1 MSHSGYTGHLF
12 EEEVLSVC
20 PISRVEWNGTSYVSF
35 RESCAMVRTHQPAAL
50 PIGAR
55 RLRNRVAEQIGTEGE
70 RVKLFTAVGT
80 PLDLFHGVDAFFEF
94 DGHVITIDLTINPH
108 KDSGK
113 AHFILTGD
121 DITTNLPETAA
132 RIAREIIS
140 LSGRA

>member
-1 MSHSGYTGHLF
+1 MSRSGYTGHLF

-20 PISRVEWNGTSYVSF
+20 PISRTDWDGTGYVSF
-35 RESCAMVRTHQPAAL
+35 RKSCVMVREHQPAAL
-50 PIGAR
+50 PITAR
-55 RLRNRVAEQIGTEGE
+55 RLRNRVAEQVGNGGE
-70 RVKLFTAVGT
+70 HVRLFTAVGT

-94 DGHVITIDLTINPH
+94 KGIVVTIDLTINPH

-113 AHFILTGD
+113 AYFILNED

-132 RIAREIIS
+132 RIAREIKS